1 MIRNKVKTL
10 IYNYMKIVNFIQ
22 EYKDIMEDIIIH
34 KVATATTTTSEV
46 IVKEEQGNIIIH
58 LVAHDDHILIVK
70 DYC

>member
-22 EYKDIMEDIIIH
+22 EYKDTMEDIIIH
-34 KVATATTTTSEV
+34 KVATATTTSEV
-46 IVKEEQGNIIIH
+46 IVKEEQGNITIH

-70 DYC
+70 DYY